1 VSFAGQAGTWLSH
14 LTPVT
19 RNPFPAAATPTGLTL
34 EAVHKHEQR
43 QAYNAET
50 TTVNDVAGSLKSFK
64 LDDEDDGMSGSG
76 TAPTGTFK
84 TFQTFASNYSTC
96 SNTSFRKLLTGFRAS
111 SDLHKEMLAILS
123 ALTEIIRENGGGE
136 SSTEYFLLLMEQ
148 IEAATEERD
157 IVAGVA
163 LLSMGIKSVPAPV
176 LRKRFA
182 QTAATMQTLLQRFVE
197 ATNQSVIRYVSGW
210 IRGLPMTVMSNQ
222 GNRWAIYF

>member
-1 VSFAGQAGTWLSH
+1 MPRAGPKTH
-14 LTPVT
+14 ITT
-19 RNPFPAAATPTGLTL
+19 TAAATPTGLTM

-50 TTVNDVAGSLKSFK
+50 TTVNDVAGSLKDFT
-64 LDDEDDGMSGSG
+64 LEDEDGMSGMSG
-76 TAPTGTFK
+76 TAPTGTGTFK
-84 TFQTFASNYSTC
+84 TFKTFASNYSSC
-96 SNTSFRKLLTGFRAS
+96 SNMSFKKLLTGFRAS

-136 SSTEYFLLLMEQ
+136 TSTEYFLLLMEQ

-157 IVAGVA
+157 ILAGVA

-182 QTAATMQTLLQRFVE
+182 ETAATLQTLLQRFIDSS
-197 ATNQSVIRYVSGW
+197 NQSVIRYV
-210 IRGLPMTVMSNQ
+210 
-222 GNRWAIYF
+222 RWRRVLSR

>member
-1 VSFAGQAGTWLSH
+1 
-14 LTPVT
+14 
-19 RNPFPAAATPTGLTL
+19 
-34 EAVHKHEQR
+34 
-43 QAYNAET
+43 
-50 TTVNDVAGSLKSFK
+50 
-64 LDDEDDGMSGSG
+64 
-76 TAPTGTFK
+76 
-84 TFQTFASNYSTC
+84 
-96 SNTSFRKLLTGFRAS
+96 
-111 SDLHKEMLAILS
+111 MLAILS

-210 IRGLPMTVMSNQ
+210 IRGLPMKVMSNQ